1 MLQEKWCL
9 THFCYHERSQTKDKA
24 YSYGE
29 NNCRE
34 TAGTLTRTPVSLRQ
48 LLDFLNLRTN
58 TLHYCLRYHRFVS
71 VTSNWGAGVKCSV
84 YYNLWSREV
93 SGGFRLLETE
103 LRKEPQL
110 LQGWYQHPQSFQKC
124 MVMALVTMENRSIRG
139 QHSLLSSVLKRM
151 YLLHTKKC
159 YPKQRTGWNKNHRTK
174 RMPTNKQ
181 IGP

>member
-9 THFCYHERSQTKDKA
+9 THFCYLERSQTKDKA
-24 YSYGE
+24 YAYGE

-34 TAGTLTRTPVSLRQ
+34 TAGTLTRTPVSFRQ
-48 LLDFLNLRTN
+48 LQDFLNLWTN

-110 LQGWYQHPQSFQKC
+110 PQGWHQHPQSFQKC
-124 MVMALVTMENRSIRG
+124 VVMALWLWRIGAFVDSIHCCLLFWKECTYFTQRNAIQNRE
-139 QHSLLSSVLKRM
+139 LVK
-151 YLLHTKKC
+151 TKTTE
-159 YPKQRTGWNKNHRTK
+159 QRECQPINK
-174 RMPTNKQ
+174 
-181 IGP
+181 